1 MLNEVFMKR
10 VSKKVEEVYEKLK
23 SHPKELPPR
32 CADYIEGVRT
42 LSAELNSYHR
52 DEKHL
57 HNGWRVSQRQMTAH
71 GYDGN
76 FYALLAKELSEYVDI
91 PLFMAMVFDYIVNDD
106 PSQMKWGVVGAKPPL
121 ANNKSTHSLTLVVYG
136 GIKEGWWT
144 LDDVKIPPHHFDEL
158 DLEIGGPS
166 VWILGDDY
174 EMLKGDE

>member
-1 MLNEVFMKR
+1 MKR
-10 VSKKVEEVYEKLK
+10 VNKKVEEAYEKLK
-23 SHPKELPPR
+23 LHPKELPPR

-121 ANNKSTHSLTLVVYG
+121 AH
-136 GIKEGWWT
+136 
-144 LDDVKIPPHHFDEL
+144 DRFIPN
-158 DLEIGGPS
+158 
-166 VWILGDDY
+166 
-174 EMLKGDE
+174 